1 MNRGG
6 HGGLR
11 GKNSLTRLNQTS
23 KFIQSR
29 THCHPRLT
37 RNVKSLKP
45 RLKWP
50 EAWRSLSGTIHSP
63 GVKHYGSADVRQG
76 QLCGKRQPFPRWH
89 RSQSLRRRDP
99 PRATTDRSGR
109 WTEAGQVLAG
119 HAWTISRTGGGSYRF
134 EVHRAQPGFP
144 TGGPRHDGARDEG
157 IVRRALS
164 RRGLGQVRRA
174 LRHRRHQHSNPSGAP
189 ACCSSPEIVREI
201 INGVQSAGVP
211 AGNIVVYDRYEYEID
226 IGSYQALSP
235 PGVRVV
241 GIQDGLVDSGYDP
254 EVYCQATFFGEW
266 ENRSYMA
273 RIVARG
279 LTKLSTFRP

>member
-50 EAWRSLSGTIHSP
+50 EAWRSLSGTFHSP

-144 TGGPRHDGARDEG
+144 TGGPRHDGARDAQSPRPG
-157 IVRRALS
+157 
-164 RRGLGQVRRA
+164 
-174 LRHRRHQHSNPSGAP
+174 PSS
-189 ACCSSPEIVREI
+189 SSPPTS
-201 INGVQSAGVP
+201 SASRL
-211 AGNIVVYDRYEYEID
+211 I
-226 IGSYQALSP
+226 P
-235 PGVRVV
+235 PGRRPAAHPPKSCERSSTASS
-241 GIQDGLVDSGYDP
+241 L
-254 EVYCQATFFGEW
+254 QACPPATSSCTTGT
-266 ENRSYMA
+266 NMKLISAATRRS
-273 RIVARG
+273 
-279 LTKLSTFRP
+279 FRLACV